1 MASLE
6 ERVTRLEATGEPL
19 ATKADVAEARAEI
32 ANVRADLANT
42 KVEIIKWVVGVG
54 IGVGLGVVTLT
65 SSIVL
70 TALRFMAS

>member
-6 ERVTRLEATGEPL
+6 ERVSRLEATSEPL

-42 KVEIIKWVVGVG
+42 KVEIIKWVVGVSLGVG
-54 IGVGLGVVTLT
+54 IGVVALT

-70 TALRFMAS
+70 TALRLMVG

>member
-6 ERVTRLEATGEPL
+6 ERVSRLEATGEHL

-42 KVEIIKWVVGVG
+42 KVELIKWIVGAG
-54 IGVGLGVVTLT
+54 IGVATLN

-70 TALRFMAS
+70 IGLRLMVG